1 MQILGF
7 QITRAKAAPSGL
19 ESPGRGGWWPIIREP
34 FAGAWQRNLEE
45 RAETVLTYSAVY
57 ACVTLI
63 ASDIGKIRLRLV
75 EQDADGIWT
84 ETTSTAF
91 SPVLRKPNRYQI
103 RIKFIEQ
110 WVVSKLLHG
119 NAYIL
124 KERDNRG
131 VVVAMYVLDPTRTKV
146 LVAPDGSV
154 YYQLSR
160 DNLAG
165 VEETTVAVPASE
177 IIHDTMVPLYHPL
190 CGVSPLT
197 ACGVAAV
204 QGLAIQRNSTRFF
217 QNNSR
222 PGGILSAPGRID
234 PDNAARLKQMWEEG
248 FSGENVG
255 KVAVLGDD
263 LKYQAMSVNPVDAQ
277 LIEQFKW
284 SAETVCSAFHV
295 PPYMIGVGAMPTYNN
310 IEALNQQYYTQC
322 LQSLIESIEALLD
335 DGLGLLTTKE
345 GKTYGTEFDLDDLL
359 RMDTSTKVKTAVE
372 GLKGIFTTDEARKK
386 FDLKPTPGGNVVL
399 SQQQNYSLAALAKRD
414 AKEDPFGSAK
424 APAPA
429 PEEPEKPDDDE
440 VVDAEDDEER
450 AVDWDVFRMIA
461 SGRTPLLALTHQ
473 PDASLPSP

>member
-1 MQILGF
+1 MQIFGF

-19 ESPGRGGWWPIIREP
+19 ESPGRSGWWPILKEP
-34 FAGAWQRNLEE
+34 FAGAWQRNFEE
-45 RAETVLTYSAVY
+45 RAETVLTYSAAY

-75 EQDADGIWT
+75 EQDDGGIWT
-84 ETTSTAF
+84 ETSSPSF
-91 SPVLRKPNRYQI
+91 SPVLRKPNRYQT
-103 RIKFIEQ
+103 RIKFVEQ

-119 NAYIL
+119 NAYVL

-146 LVAPDGSV
+146 LVAPDGAV

-197 ACGVAAV
+197 ACGVAAI
-204 QGLAIQRNSTRFF
+204 QGLAIQRNSTKFF

-234 PDNAARLKQMWEEG
+234 PDNAARLKEMWEQG

-277 LIEQFKW
+277 LIEQLKW

-335 DGLGLLTTKE
+335 DGLGLLSAKD

-359 RMDTSTKVKTAVE
+359 RMDTSTKVKTAAE
-372 GLKGIFTTDEARKK
+372 GLKGIFTTNEARKK
-386 FDLKPTPGGNVVL
+386 FDLKPVAGGDAVL
-399 SQQQNYSLAALAKRD
+399 SQQQNYSLEALAKRD
-414 AKEDPFGSAK
+414 AKEDPFGGASPS
-424 APAPA
+424 PALKPPA
-429 PEEPEKPDDDE
+429 AGEDDADLDE
-440 VVDAEDDEER
+440 DEER
-450 AVDWDVFRMIA
+450 DVTGAELRMMVA
-461 SGRTPLLALTHQ
+461 GPLARLAITHQ
-473 PDASLPSP
+473 PSV